1 MSQGNLAGETG
12 EEIKAVSANNIDAN
26 HVGHMLY
33 AEAKDSA
40 QRRSNK
46 GESYKEK
53 KQEGRH
59 PALEPDGLEDLLV
72 VLVGTVK

>member
-1 MSQGNLAGETG
+1 
-12 EEIKAVSANNIDAN
+12 
-26 HVGHMLY
+26 MLY

-53 KQEGRH
+53 KQEGPH
-59 PALEPDGLEDLLV
+59 PALEPDALEDLLV
-72 VLVGTVK
+72 VLVGTMK